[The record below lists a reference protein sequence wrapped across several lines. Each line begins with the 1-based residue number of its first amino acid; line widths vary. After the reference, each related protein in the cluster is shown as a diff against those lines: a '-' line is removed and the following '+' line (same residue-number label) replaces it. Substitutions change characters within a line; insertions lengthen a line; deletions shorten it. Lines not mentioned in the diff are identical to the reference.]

1 MKQMPPVVEMKIS
14 MEDLMEWA
22 LGATHTRWS
31 RRMRISLIQIVRAL
45 PGPDGAQHRLC
56 VLLRLASS
64 KWRLVTCDHG
74 WKTKLYNIFKMVYS

>member
-45 PGPDGAQHRLC
+45 PGPDGAHST
-56 VLLRLASS
+56 V
-64 KWRLVTCDHG
+64 
-74 WKTKLYNIFKMVYS
+74 FVYYFDSRALNGGL